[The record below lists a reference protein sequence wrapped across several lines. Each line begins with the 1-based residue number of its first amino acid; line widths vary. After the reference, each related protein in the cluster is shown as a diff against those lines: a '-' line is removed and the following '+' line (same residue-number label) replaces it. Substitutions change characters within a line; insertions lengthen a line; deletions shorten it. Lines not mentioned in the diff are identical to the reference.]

1 MKAMAQYDK
10 LRVLVDKEGMFYIQK
25 PIFFGLI
32 WWTIFKTYS
41 QNGVEAF
48 LNFSNLE
55 YDTRTGNY
63 VRYD

>member
-1 MKAMAQYDK
+1 MRYNK
-10 LRVLVDKEGMFYIQK
+10 LRVLVDDEGMFYIQK
-25 PIFFGLI
+25 PVLGGLF